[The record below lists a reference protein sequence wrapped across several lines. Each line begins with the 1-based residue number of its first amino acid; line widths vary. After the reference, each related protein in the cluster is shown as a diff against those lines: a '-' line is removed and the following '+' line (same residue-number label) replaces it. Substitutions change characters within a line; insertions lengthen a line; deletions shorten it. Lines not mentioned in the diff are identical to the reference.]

1 MDRYH
6 IALFVH
12 ILAFVVASSAS
23 AVTKL
28 AAGRRARARTVGDAL
43 DWHDVLTSTSKLF
56 PICIAAL
63 VATGAYMLSFGQ
75 PGVWTAGFAVAGYVG
90 VVALFASGIFLGRK
104 GAALRQVLATMAQ
117 QGADRPAPRLVPP
130 AIVMALPP
138 INTGIA
144 LGVAFD
150 MVTKPAS
157 VLAAL
162 GIVALGAAV
171 FGGLA
176 LRSKPAAASAPA
188 LVRAA

>member
-12 ILAFVVASSAS
+12 ILAFVVASGAS

-28 AAGRRARARTVGDAL
+28 AAGRRAQARTVGEAL
-43 DWHDVLTSTSKLF
+43 DWHDVLTSTAKLF
-56 PICIAAL
+56 PMCIAAL
-63 VATGAYMLSFGQ
+63 VATGAYMLSFGHA
-75 PGVWTAGFAVAGYVG
+75 GVWTAGFVVAGDVG
-90 VVALFASGIFLGRK
+90 VVALLASGIFLGKK
-104 GAALRQVLATMAQ
+104 GAALRQVLAAMAQ

-130 AIVMALPP
+130 TIVVALPA

-162 GIVALGAAV
+162 GVVALGAVVLRA
-171 FGGLA
+171 LA
-176 LRSKPAAASAPA
+176 LRQKPAAASAPA
-188 LVRAA
+188 IARAA